1 MATIFYAKAPVQV
14 EVGIYRETMLA
25 TDCSINFTSSQQPIY
40 SVGKKGPL
48 GQFPSAARVGD
59 MSFSFLTSIT
69 GQFDNIEGA
78 GNQSRQ
84 GNIINFL
91 ANGVKIR
98 GSETYVNDS
107 RGTFIYMAWAEMPFK
122 YANAF

>member
-1 MATIFYAKAPVQV
+1 MATIFYDKAPVQV

-91 ANGVKIR
+91 ANFDIEMNESSYIKDNLKNIKFKKDIKKIK
-98 GSETYVNDS
+98 
-107 RGTFIYMAWAEMPFK
+107 I
-122 YANAF
+122 

>member
-1 MATIFYAKAPVQV
+1 MATIFYDKAPVQV

-91 ANGVKIR
+91 ANINRIKL
-98 GSETYVNDS
+98 SN
-107 RGTFIYMAWAEMPFK
+107 FILSNLFNRKLKFIKFYHIEK
-122 YANAF
+122 SK